1 MSNDEDKLK
10 KKKELRS
17 KPSWYD
23 KLKIKKAIKKIKSK
37 FDIKK

>member
-10 KKKELRS
+10 KKKLQS
-17 KPSWYD
+17 NPSWYD